1 MLEEQGDKMP
11 EEKRSALQSLLD
23 EMKTAV
29 KDKKTED
36 ITRLEEEINKI
47 WNEVASAMY
56 ASQATAEPNTT
67 EEVKNDDNIQNADF
81 EEVK

>member
-1 MLEEQGDKMP
+1 MSED
-11 EEKRSALQSLLD
+11 KRSALQSLLE

-29 KDKKTED
+29 KDKNVDE
-36 ITRLEEEINKI
+36 INRLEDEINKI